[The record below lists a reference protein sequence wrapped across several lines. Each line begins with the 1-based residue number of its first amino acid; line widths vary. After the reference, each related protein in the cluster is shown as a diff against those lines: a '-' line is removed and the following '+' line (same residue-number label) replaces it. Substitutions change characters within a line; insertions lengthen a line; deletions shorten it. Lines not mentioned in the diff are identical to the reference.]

1 MAAAVCDCQVSAQ
14 GTTRERERAN
24 RAHGRVHATH
34 RAGFYARRPML
45 GTYASFAAIL
55 IASGCVGQAVFR
67 VCGRREWSWLSPAV
81 GLAAITGVAWA
92 TVRLPGEGTAAA
104 IAIGLFAVASLIYL
118 WGRVSGLRSAVVVG
132 LPALL
137 GAVIAA
143 SLPFIVERRFGILGT
158 GLNPDMSQ
166 HLLAADRL
174 AHGESSRLLAQ
185 GYPLGPHALVVAA
198 SKATGASLVCAFDGL
213 AVAIAACATL
223 APIALVE
230 RLAPWRRTAAA
241 LLVGF
246 PYLVASYLIQG
257 AFKETM
263 EALWVLAF
271 AIGLHELSRSTLV
284 PGARRG
290 ALVAV
295 PLAVLA
301 IGSVYSYS
309 FPGLL
314 WLAGA
319 AALWAIVELGV
330 KVRRR
335 SRSAARRVARKAALP
350 AAAAVAVLI
359 AAAAPEIGRM
369 VNFAS
374 FETFNPPGAG
384 LGNLFN
390 PISPLE
396 ALGIWPSGDFRLD
409 PGDGAMP
416 AAGYY
421 LGELLGLAALAYGLV
436 WWLRRSEW
444 ALPSALGVAAVLY
457 GYAHFAG
464 TPYQAAK
471 ATVIAAPLAALIIAR
486 ALLSPEQLV
495 ELGGIRG
502 AVGST
507 RTGPSGILLRWQSRL
522 KAVLAVAFCL
532 AAGACSVVALA
543 NGPVGPS
550 TYTPALT
557 GLRPELRAGSTLVLL
572 PEHTLVDEHGRD
584 YVVWELRGGRVCVA
598 AETSATTGGAAAAR
612 AQPGIAHVVTGSQGG
627 PPYAGF
633 SLEHRAGPYDL
644 WARHPAPKGDG
655 PCRLIAAGARANPAG
670 D

>member
-1 MAAAVCDCQVSAQ
+1 
-14 GTTRERERAN
+14 
-24 RAHGRVHATH
+24 
-34 RAGFYARRPML
+34 ML

-55 IASGCVGQAVFR
+55 IASVCVGQAVFR
-67 VCGRREWSWLSPAV
+67 ACGRREWSWLSPAV
-81 GLAAITGVAWA
+81 GLAVITSVAWG
-92 TVRLPGEGTAAA
+92 TVRLPGDGTTAA
-104 IAIGLFAVASLIYL
+104 IAIGVLVVASLAFL
-118 WGRVSGLRSAVVVG
+118 FGRVAGLRPAVAVG
-132 LPALL
+132 LPPLF

-166 HLLAADRL
+166 HLFAANRL
-174 AHGESSRLLAQ
+174 AHGEGSRLLTQ
-185 GYPLGPHALVVAA
+185 GYPLGPHSLVVAT
-198 SKATGASLVCAFDGL
+198 SKATGASLVHAFDGL
-213 AVAIAACATL
+213 TLTIAACATL
-223 APIALVE
+223 APLALLE
-230 RLAPWRRTAAA
+230 RFAPWRRTAAA
-241 LLVGF
+241 LLVGV

-263 EALWVLAF
+263 EALWVLAL
-271 AIGLHELSRSTLV
+271 AIGLRELSRSTLI

-290 ALVAV
+290 PLVAV
-295 PLAVLA
+295 PLAALA

-319 AALWAIVELGV
+319 AGLWAVVEV
-330 KVRRR
+330 AMKVRRR
-335 SRSAARRVARKAALP
+335 SRSAARALVRKAALP
-350 AAAAVAVLI
+350 AVVAVGVLVV
-359 AAAAPEIGRM
+359 AAAPEIGRM

-409 PGDGAMP
+409 PGDGAVP
-416 AAGYY
+416 AFGYY

-444 ALPSALGVAAVLY
+444 AVPSALAVAMVLY
-457 GYAHFAG
+457 AYAHFAG

-471 ATVIAAPLAALIIAR
+471 ATVIAAPLAMLIAAR

-495 ELGGIRG
+495 ELGAIRG
-502 AVGST
+502 AVGRT
-507 RTGPSGILLRWQSRL
+507 RTGPSGVLLRWQSSL
-522 KAVLAVAFCL
+522 KTVLATLFCVA
-532 AAGACSVVALA
+532 AAACSVLALV

-550 TYTPALT
+550 TYTPGLT
-557 GLRPELRAGSTLVLL
+557 ELRPELRSGSTLVLIPDQVL
-572 PEHTLVDEHGRD
+572 NDEHGRD
-584 YVVWELRGGRVCVA
+584 YVVWELRGGRVCVR
-598 AETSATTGGAAAAR
+598 AETGATAGGGPTQA
-612 AQPGIAHVVTGSQGG
+612 PFGITHVVTGNQERPPYTDFRLERRGG
-627 PPYAGF
+627 PYT
-633 SLEHRAGPYDL
+633 L
-644 WARHPAPKGDG
+644 WVRNPAPKGEG
-655 PCRLIAAGARANPAG
+655 PCPLIAPGARANPAG

>member
-1 MAAAVCDCQVSAQ
+1 
-14 GTTRERERAN
+14 
-24 RAHGRVHATH
+24 
-34 RAGFYARRPML
+34 ML

-67 VCGRREWSWLSPAV
+67 ACGRWKWSWLSPAV
-81 GLAAITGVAWA
+81 GLATIAAVAWG

-104 IAIGLFAVASLIYL
+104 IAIGVLAVASLVFL
-118 WGRVSGLRSAVVVG
+118 RGRVSGLRSAVVIG
-132 LPALL
+132 LPPFL

-174 AHGESSRLLAQ
+174 AHGDSSRLLAQ

-198 SKATGASLVCAFDGL
+198 SKATGASLVHAFDGL
-213 AVAIAACATL
+213 ALAIAASATL
-223 APIALVE
+223 APLALME

-241 LLVGF
+241 LLVGL

-271 AIGLHELSRSTLV
+271 AIGLHQLSRSTLV

-290 ALVAV
+290 TLVAV

-319 AALWAIVELGV
+319 AGLWAFVELGV
-330 KVRRR
+330 KLRRR
-335 SRSAARRVARKAALP
+335 SHSAARRLARKAAPP
-350 AAAAVAVLI
+350 AAAAVAVLVV
-359 AAAAPEIGRM
+359 AAAPEIGRM
-369 VNFAS
+369 IDFAS

-436 WWLRRSEW
+436 WWLRRFEW
-444 ALPSALGVAAVLY
+444 AVPSALAVAALLY
-457 GYAHFAG
+457 GCAYFAG

-471 ATVIAAPLAALIIAR
+471 ASVIAAPLAALIIAR

-495 ELGGIRG
+495 ELGAIRG
-502 AVGST
+502 PVGRT
-507 RTGPSGILLRWQSRL
+507 RTGPSGVVLRWQSRV
-522 KAVLAVAFCL
+522 KTVLAVAFCL
-532 AAGACSVVALA
+532 AAGASSALALA

-557 GLRPELRAGSTLVLL
+557 ELRPELRTGSTLVLL
-572 PEHTLVDEHGRD
+572 PEHTLADEHGSD

-598 AETSATTGGAAAAR
+598 AETSATTGGTVTGQAR
-612 AQPGIAHVVTGSQGG
+612 PGIARVVTGNQGG

-633 SLEHRAGPYDL
+633 SLERHAGPYDV
-644 WARHPAPKGDG
+644 WVRHPAPRGPG
-655 PCRLIAAGARANPAG
+655 PCRLIAVGARANPAG